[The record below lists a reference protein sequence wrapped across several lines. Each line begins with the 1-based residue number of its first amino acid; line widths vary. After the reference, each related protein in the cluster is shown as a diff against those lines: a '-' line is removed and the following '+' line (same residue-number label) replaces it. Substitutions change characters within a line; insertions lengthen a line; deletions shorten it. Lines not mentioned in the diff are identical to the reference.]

1 MSWSMTTWAKG
12 GSSMTHFA
20 THHFRVRWAAF
31 QYIRRYHLHHHTQ
44 TPDQRFGVTSPLWDT
59 VLGTKPD

>member
-1 MSWSMTTWAKG
+1 
-12 GSSMTHFA
+12 MTHFA

-44 TPDQRFGVTSPLWDT
+44 TPDQRFGVTPPLWDT